1 MMGFDRMK
9 AVGSIAVAALTL
21 GACASTPPVTVTY
34 FQPQAMLKVTVIETL
49 ACRKDV
55 PFSIASAILTP
66 GYEAGSR
73 YHSFN
78 LNDLDGPLSNTDAE
92 VQFYDDG
99 RLKSINA
106 TSTGVGPEILSA
118 ALELPLPFS
127 AAKNVD
133 KSAQDANK
141 AMCDAIALEDPKGK
155 VVNLSYSGAVAFGS
169 GPPTKNEPP
178 SNAVATILKP
188 NNASEQLAGRIGYS
202 FVRPVVNVV
211 YVAPTTVQ
219 RIQHRGTE
227 VKDPYLKL
235 LHPSVSQI
243 EVGHIAFEKARV
255 LTRALMRIPQWGREY
270 PLPLPKA
277 VWAGEQKLSLTLSPG
292 GEVTSFGAKKTSS
305 TAAVLG
311 SITETYDRFNQ
322 TDSEE
327 AAAVNAETDVLAA
340 HARRVRCENDP
351 AACE

>member
-1 MMGFDRMK
+1 M
-9 AVGSIAVAALTL
+9 VGSTLVAMLTL
-21 GACASTPPVTVTY
+21 GACASTPPIKVTY
-34 FQPQAMLKVTVIETL
+34 FQPQATLKVKVIETL
-49 ACRKDV
+49 ACRNDV

-66 GYEAGSR
+66 EYEAGDNH
-73 YHSFN
+73 HSFN
-78 LNDLDGPLSNTDAE
+78 LDDLDGPLSNTDAE

-118 ALELPLPFS
+118 ALKLPLPVS
-127 AAKNVD
+127 LAKNVD

-141 AMCDAIALEDPKGK
+141 AMCNAIALEDPKGK
-155 VVNLSYSGAVAFGS
+155 VVNLNYGGTLVFGS
-169 GPPTKNEPP
+169 TPPND
-178 SNAVATILKP
+178 AVATILEP
-188 NNASEQLAGRIGYS
+188 NNASVQLAGRIGYS
-202 FVRPVVNVV
+202 FVEPVVNVV
-211 YVAPTTVQ
+211 YVAPTSVQ

-227 VKDPYLKL
+227 AKDPYLKL
-235 LHPSVSQI
+235 LHPSVSRV
-243 EVGHIAFEKARV
+243 EVGHVAFMEARV
-255 LTRALMRIPQWGREY
+255 LTRAQMRVPQWGREY
-270 PLPLPKA
+270 MLPLPKA

-292 GEVTSFGAKKTSS
+292 GEVTSFGAKKTTG

-327 AAAVNAETDVLAA
+327 AAAINAETDVLAA
-340 HARRVRCENDP
+340 HARRVRCESDP